1 MVPVPVGVRL
11 APEPIVRVPVV
22 FVPDAKA
29 AHEEQGLP
37 ESTTLPLPS
46 HFAQSLEVTVPVEL
60 AVFVPLPVKVS
71 GV

>member
-1 MVPVPVGVRL
+1 
-11 APEPIVRVPVV
+11 VV